1 MRVAATQAFSF
12 FGTVANLCRNVLS
25 HLPSIIGLGFMSM
38 RCGSGIATSLGS
50 ACFPAALLAGIAL
63 GARPIRPSSNGGG
76 LRPAARADS
85 ARDER
90 RVIPLG
96 QFDDNTSLATGAR
109 IALART
115 LQGCRGSRGGDEP
128 SLNRADR
135 RAGSRPGRH
144 HGAWC

>member
-50 ACFPAALLAGIAL
+50 ACFPAPFWLASCW
-63 GARPIRPSSNGGG
+63 ARPIRPSPNDGG

-85 ARDER
+85 ARDYR
-90 RVIPLG
+90 RVIPPSV
-96 QFDDNTSLATGAR
+96 SLTT
-109 IALART
+109 IQALPPELELHLPERRNSRT
-115 LQGCRGSRGGDEP
+115 
-128 SLNRADR
+128 A
-135 RAGSRPGRH
+135 PGRASVQ
-144 HGAWC
+144 HGIERQDAVPIRG